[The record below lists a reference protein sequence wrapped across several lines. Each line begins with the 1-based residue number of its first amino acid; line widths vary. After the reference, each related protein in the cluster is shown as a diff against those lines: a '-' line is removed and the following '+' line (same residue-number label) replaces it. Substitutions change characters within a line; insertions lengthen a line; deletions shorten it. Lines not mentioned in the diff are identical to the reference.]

1 MKWGI
6 LMRTMIALFGNRNFL
21 KLFLASFT
29 SQMGGT
35 IGITALMFYLLNRY
49 SEKPA
54 YATVTELMLSLPT
67 LAVFFLVG
75 VFADRLDRQRVAKN
89 CDWICAVLSIL
100 MLLALVIDVMP
111 IVFTLLFLRGA
122 VKSFFY
128 PAQSSI
134 VQGIL
139 DEKEYPAAAGLNQM
153 VASLFV
159 LFGSGIGIISYWSIG
174 IEGAILIDALSFIA
188 SGLLIHLCRISEDIR
203 LPNGKHS
210 FKDLKI
216 RLVLDDFKE
225 GLLYIKRHKLLL
237 TLVSGFVVFGIL
249 NGGLSVMQVF
259 ILKYKLSPT
268 NYEEI
273 SIILGFVFG
282 SGVLA
287 GSLLASSLS
296 HKLKLQTILISA
308 LLAAGGATI
317 LSSIVNNVW
326 LYMLCTA
333 GVALAIP
340 MINVAIGGWMPKIV
354 DPKMMGRV
362 QGCVNPLMMFSQ
374 TLTLLFIAA
383 LYPVILTV
391 ESLYW
396 LVGGCLI
403 VVGFFYMIA
412 LPKFNISTVNKTASS
427 VLER

>member
-1 MKWGI
+1 
-6 LMRTMIALFGNRNFL
+6 
-21 KLFLASFT
+21 
-29 SQMGGT
+29 
-35 IGITALMFYLLNRY
+35 
-49 SEKPA
+49 
-54 YATVTELMLSLPT
+54 
-67 LAVFFLVG
+67 
-75 VFADRLDRQRVAKN
+75 
-89 CDWICAVLSIL
+89 
-100 MLLALVIDVMP
+100 
-111 IVFTLLFLRGA
+111 
-122 VKSFFY
+122 
-128 PAQSSI
+128 
-134 VQGIL
+134 
-139 DEKEYPAAAGLNQM
+139 M

>member
-1 MKWGI
+1 MK
-6 LMRTMIALFGNRNFL
+6 TMISLLKNRNYL

-35 IGITALMFYLLNRY
+35 IGITALMFYLLDQY
-49 SEKPA
+49 SKQPS
-54 YATVTELMLSLPT
+54 YATMTELMLSLPT

-75 VFADRLDRQRVAKN
+75 VFADRLDRQLIAKN
-89 CDWICAVLSIL
+89 CDWVCAVLSV
-100 MLLALVIDVMP
+100 LLFFALVMDVMP
-111 IVFTLLFLRGA
+111 IVFMLLFLRGA

-139 DEKEYPAAAGLNQM
+139 NEKEYPTAAGLNQM

-159 LFGSGIGIISYWSIG
+159 LFGSGIGIFSYWAIG
-174 IEGAILIDALSFIA
+174 IEGAILIDALSFLI
-188 SGLLIHLCRISEDIR
+188 SGMLIHFCNISEDIR

-216 RLVLDDFKE
+216 LLVLSDFKK
-225 GLLYIKRHKLLL
+225 GLIYIKKHKLLL
-237 TLVSGFVVFGIL
+237 CLVSGFIVFGIL

-273 SIILGFVFG
+273 SIILGIVFG

-287 GSLLASSLS
+287 GSFLASSLS
-296 HKLKLQTILISA
+296 HKLKLQTILILA
-308 LLAAGGATI
+308 LLTAGGATI
-317 LSSIVNNVW
+317 ISSLVNSVW
-326 LYMLCTA
+326 LYMICTA

-340 MINVAIGGWMPKIV
+340 MINVAIGGWIPKII

-362 QGCVNPLMMFSQ
+362 QGCINPLMMFSQ
-374 TLTLLFIAA
+374 SLTLLFIASF
-383 LYPVILTV
+383 YPVILTV
-391 ESLYW
+391 ESLFW

-403 VVGFFYMIA
+403 LIGFLYMLV
-412 LPKFNISTVNKTASS
+412 LPRFSASSVNKTANQIVDS
-427 VLER
+427 